1 MGFVLG
7 TIFASRQSLIFT
19 KINQPIKSN
28 LSLNRSTSPWSTQT
42 KILKNHIRVLKQPWS
57 RLANLSFQGLYSE
70 SLNTVTVTSVY
81 NKVDTQSSSNDH
93 SNLDLEINHSKNP
106 AVVRLSDLNEKY
118 LDSKYF
124 ICGIFIDLQKAFD
137 AVF

>member
-1 MGFVLG
+1 M
-7 TIFASRQSLIFT
+7 
-19 KINQPIKSN
+19 
-28 LSLNRSTSPWSTQT
+28 
-42 KILKNHIRVLKQPWS
+42 KQPWS

-81 NKVDTQSSSNDH
+81 NKVDTQSSSNDR